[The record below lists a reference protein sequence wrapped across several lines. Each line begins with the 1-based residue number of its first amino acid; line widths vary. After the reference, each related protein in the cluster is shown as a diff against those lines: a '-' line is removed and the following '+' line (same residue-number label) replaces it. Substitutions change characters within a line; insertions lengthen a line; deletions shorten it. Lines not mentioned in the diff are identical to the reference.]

1 MEEGLRGS
9 AKGKGR
15 IREGRGENG
24 KGERSCPGLLKARGG
39 GVYICDPVVIG
50 GGRDASPQKARKPNK
65 GGETPV
71 REQCCGGRN
80 GHVCI
85 GQ

>member
-9 AKGKGR
+9 VKGKGR
-15 IREGRGENG
+15 IREGRGGNG
-24 KGERSCPGLLKARGG
+24 KGERPCPGLLKAR